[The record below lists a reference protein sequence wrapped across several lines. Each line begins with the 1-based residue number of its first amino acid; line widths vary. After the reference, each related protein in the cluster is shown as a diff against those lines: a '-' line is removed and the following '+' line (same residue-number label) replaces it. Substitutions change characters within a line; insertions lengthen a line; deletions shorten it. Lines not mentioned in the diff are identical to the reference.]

1 MEAVDVLVVGA
12 GPAGSCAARAA
23 AAAGA
28 SVLIVERRPNV
39 GLPVQCAEYVPAQ
52 IVGHVALPQ
61 RAIAQRVQRLLTHL
75 PDGEIAETK
84 AAGYVLDRSLFDK
97 ALAVSAHRAGARIWT
112 GARALDRTGRGVL
125 VRQRARTTEV
135 NCLVVIGADGP
146 RSTVGGWMGQ
156 SITEFIDARQVEI
169 VLSQPRDAT
178 EVFFD
183 PLYSGGYG
191 WLFPKHNTAN
201 VGVGV
206 NRAIG
211 GDPTVALEHLL
222 SHLGVAASRI
232 VGHTAGPIPCGGSFD
247 QLVSGHLLLAGD
259 AAGHTHPITGAGI
272 LSAVVSGTLA
282 GEAAGTAVRRD
293 DLSLLAQYERE
304 WAAFLGG
311 PLRHALSKRRELDRQ
326 WTDDRSILSA
336 VLRETWIAFKAYSRR
351 DITH

>member
-28 SVLIVERRPNV
+28 SVLIVEQRRHV

-52 IVGHVALPQ
+52 IVGHVPLPQ

-97 ALAVSAHRAGARIWT
+97 ALAVLAHRSGAQIWT
-112 GARALDRTGRGVL
+112 GARALERTERGVL
-125 VRQRARTTEV
+125 VRQRARTTQV
-135 NCLVVIGADGP
+135 RCHVVIGADGP
-146 RSTVGGWMGQ
+146 RSTVGRWMGQ
-156 SITEFIDARQVEI
+156 SITEFIDAHQVEI

-191 WLFPKHNTAN
+191 WLFPKQDTAN

-206 NRAIG
+206 NRALG
-211 GDPTVALEHLL
+211 GDPADALEHLL
-222 SHLGVAASRI
+222 ARLGIAAGGI
-232 VGHTAGPIPCGGSFD
+232 VGHTAGSIPCGGSFD
-247 QLVSGHLLLAGD
+247 KLVSGSLLLAGD
-259 AAGHTHPITGAGI
+259 AAGHTHPVTGAGI
-272 LSAVVSGTLA
+272 LSAVVSGALA
-282 GEAAGTAVRRD
+282 GEAAAAAARAD
-293 DLSLLAQYERE
+293 DLSILAQYERE
-304 WAAFLGG
+304 WAAYLGG
-311 PLRHALSKRRELDRQ
+311 PLRHALSKRRELDRR
-326 WTDDRSILSA
+326 WTDDRPILSA
-336 VLRETWIAFKAYSRR
+336 AIRDTWIGFRAYGRR
-351 DITH
+351 DTTH